1 MGTPPASQEL
11 TEGNATRSQTRKEAR
26 GHAVAKGATRRRG
39 DLECRRASGRVEP
52 DEVTAGRHDAGGRD
66 LRPPPR
72 RDDAPGASG
81 AVDRKSTR
89 LNSSH
94 SQISYAVFCLKKKK
108 KKILDETVSVAAKV

>member
-1 MGTPPASQEL
+1 MGTPPSSQEL
-11 TEGNATRSQTRKEAR
+11 TEGNAKRSQTRKGAR

-39 DLECRRASGRVEP
+39 DLECRCASGRVEP

-81 AVDRKSTR
+81 AVTDGRSEERRVGKECRSR
-89 LNSSH
+89 WSPYH
-94 SQISYAVFCLKKKK
+94 
-108 KKILDETVSVAAKV
+108 